1 MGRSCGGASWKNY
14 QTGMS
19 AFEAATRGSLC
30 VRNSRLP
37 KDFDTVI
44 AALRAPNPPVRLIVC
59 AQTTEEC
66 EEYLAIPITIPPLST
81 RCDEVVQIIMEYA
94 EDALAELGA
103 SRTGFLA
110 TDRDWVRMHSRL
122 VLVRHRKGHAPAGR
136 DSRVAQPQPRGDAAR
151 NGPGL
156 AVALDRAAQAAD
168 ARRAVMSAR
177 RPE

>member
-59 AQTTEEC
+59 ARTTEEC

-94 EDALAELGA
+94 EDAVAALGA
-103 SRTGFLA
+103 SRTGFLP
-110 TDRDWVRMHSRL
+110 TDRDWVRMHSASSLSDIEKATLRL
-122 VLVRHRKGHAPAGR
+122 VAIRA
-136 DSRVAQPQPRGDAAR
+136 SRTQRRGDAAR